1 MTTIKVILIGEPG
14 VGKTSIIKVST
25 GEEFNE
31 SENPNLSV
39 SFYLKKINLGN
50 KQYNLELWD
59 TIGQENLRVINALF
73 YNNSRIVIFVYDI
86 TSKKSFNN
94 LKSFWINEIKQ
105 QIGDSGYVKAIIGNK
120 IDLYLKEEVNEEEA
134 ENLAKEINGKF
145 FRMSAKV
152 HDSEKM
158 EKFFEELLSDYE
170 KLNIKEENNRITL
183 TSEQNFNN
191 KTNKKCC

>member
-86 TSKKSFNN
+86 TNKKSFNN